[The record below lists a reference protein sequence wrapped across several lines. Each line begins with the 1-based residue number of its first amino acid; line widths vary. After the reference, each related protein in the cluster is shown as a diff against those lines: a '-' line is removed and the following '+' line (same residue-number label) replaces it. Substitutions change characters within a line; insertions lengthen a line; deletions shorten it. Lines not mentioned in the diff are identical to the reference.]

1 MVNYKPIGTLLKAQT
16 KFSLNDT
23 LLDDPS
29 HFQILV
35 GSLLYL
41 TLTSPDLTY
50 NVNFFLSKFMHSPT
64 VTHLKMIRR
73 ILQFLKGIIEVG
85 LQFTFSIAL
94 DFFAF
99 SMQIVQGV
107 LPLDDQPL
115 VTTSFLAIISYPDV
129 KRKNTQSLAQAQ
141 KLSIVQWLTLLLNSL
156 G

>member
-73 ILQFLKGIIEVG
+73 ILQFLKEIIEVG

-115 VTTSFLAIISYPDV
+115 VTTSFLATISYPGV
-129 KRKNTQSLAQAQ
+129 QRKNTQSLAQAQ

>member
-1 MVNYKPIGTLLKAQT
+1 MLI
-16 KFSLNDT
+16 
-23 LLDDPS
+23 
-29 HFQILV
+29 
-35 GSLLYL
+35 
-41 TLTSPDLTY
+41 
-50 NVNFFLSKFMHSPT
+50 FLSKFMHSPT

-85 LQFTFSIAL
+85 LQFTFRIAL

-115 VTTSFLAIISYPDV
+115 VTTSFLATISYPGV
-129 KRKNTQSLAQAQ
+129 QRKNTQSLAQAQ
-141 KLSIVQWLTLLLNSL
+141 NLSIVQWLTLLLNSL

>member
-29 HFQILV
+29 HFQRLV